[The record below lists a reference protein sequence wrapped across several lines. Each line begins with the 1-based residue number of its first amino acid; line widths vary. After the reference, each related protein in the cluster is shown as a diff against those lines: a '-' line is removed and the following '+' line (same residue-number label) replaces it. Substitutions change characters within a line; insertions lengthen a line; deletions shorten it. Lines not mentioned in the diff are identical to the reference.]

1 MRTLLSF
8 CFSFLLLSST
18 GAQSYKDTVF
28 TNYFKRDAPGWV
40 ASDGSLS
47 LPLPDGRTLWLMG
60 DSHVDQ
66 ALDENGEIPC
76 LFNTRNCVLVQDA
89 EDRSKISTFYDETG
103 GDLYERQFVKMPG
116 DDRAT
121 YWPASGTVLGD
132 TAYTFWTRYAFD
144 TDEVWNLRL
153 TGTVIAKIKLPEIEL
168 VDVTPI
174 QYSEVEYGQ
183 SIVWDEE
190 NEYYYIYGKH
200 LDWIVFKPILARCRR
215 DQLLGNWEFYLG
227 DGQWGS
233 EPSNVAIAPEVS
245 AEYSV
250 FKLNGRHHMFY
261 QQNGYLQCGEGR
273 EMFIYS
279 SEDPWGPF
287 SDSVKVYTM
296 NDQFEGAFPKTYN
309 AQAHPQ
315 FIENDELLIS
325 YNINKLCPS
334 VCQNDPFGDRYDP
347 NLYRPQ
353 FARVPLSLFLVTDNS
368 EPSEMRL
375 RVAPNPSHGIFQLLG
390 SDKAHY
396 QVWNSAGQLARS
408 GQGPE
413 IDLSDQLNGF
423 YIARILTPHGQ
434 TAQFRLVKY

>member
-1 MRTLLSF
+1 MRTLLACCISY
-8 CFSFLLLSST
+8 FLLTSAS
-18 GAQSYKDTVF
+18 AQSYKDTVF

-47 LPLPDGRTLWLMG
+47 IPLPDDRTLWLMG

-89 EDRSKISTFYDETG
+89 EDRSKITTFYDETG
-103 GDLYERQFVKMPG
+103 GDGYEKQFVKMPG

-121 YWPASGTVLGD
+121 YWPASGTVIGD

-144 TDEVWNLRL
+144 PDEVWNLRL

-168 VDVTPI
+168 ADVSPI
-174 QYSEVEYGQ
+174 QYPEVEYGQ
-183 SIVWDEE
+183 SVVWDEE
-190 NEYYYIYGKH
+190 DQYYYIYGKH
-200 LDWIVFKPILARCRR
+200 LDWIVFKPILARCRMGGLQG
-215 DQLLGNWEFYLG
+215 DWEFYLG
-227 DGQWGS
+227 NGEWGS
-233 EPSNVAIAPEVS
+233 SPSNFAVAPEVT

-250 FKLNGRHHMFY
+250 FRLNGRYHMFY

-273 EMFIYS
+273 EMYIYS
-279 SEDPWGPF
+279 AEEPWGPF

-296 NDQFEGAFPKTYN
+296 NDQFDGAYPKTYN

-325 YNINKLCPS
+325 YNLNNLCPS
-334 VCQNDPFGDRYDP
+334 VCENDPFGDRYNPD
-347 NLYRPQ
+347 LYRPQ
-353 FARVPLSLFLVTDNS
+353 FARVPLSLFLTTDNR
-368 EPSEMRL
+368 ELTEMSL
-375 RVAPNPSHGIFQLLG
+375 RVAPNPSQGVYKLKGADQLR
-390 SDKAHY
+390 Y
-396 QVWNSAGQLARS
+396 QVWNSTGILVRS
-408 GQGPE
+408 GYGAE
-413 IDLSDQLNGF
+413 IDLRDQSNGV
-423 YIARILTPHGQ
+423 YMARVLGSSGQ